1 MENKEGKLN
10 KKEKAEENKR
20 KMEVREERRGKIR
33 RADCALAL
41 SSPVME
47 IASQM
52 AIFILSFWGS
62 TFFFVSRRPFRK
74 RRTNNKN
81 VFLRIK
87 NGLR

>member
-62 TFFFVSRRPFRK
+62 TFFLSRGVRFAREE
-74 RRTNNKN
+74 RTTKMCSCK
-81 VFLRIK
+81 LK
-87 NGLR
+87 MG